1 MPIIGDSQNEGKD
14 TEQQKIDLIV
24 EEEIV
29 PKLNTKASNQAKKK
43 LPTPKPNKIDIAEKT
58 VLPPAEKTEQKLD
71 KTQTENNACP

>member
-1 MPIIGDSQNEGKD
+1 
-14 TEQQKIDLIV
+14 LIV

-29 PKLNTKASNQAKKK
+29 PKLNTKASNQTKKK
-43 LPTPKPNKIDIAEKT
+43 LPTPKPNKIEIAEKT